1 MCFCLNNVQITRD
14 IYLSLP
20 NSNPSIK
27 TCEVLSIIKMVILWN
42 VSLLRYLMRHPV
54 FCYMLWVSWPPPA
67 LPTINQS
74 NFYSRLFS
82 SGFSN
87 VFSAPRNVRFH
98 YILKIKTYML
108 KARVMES
115 AWESSIIKI
124 ELAPQFLPL
133 ELHPCSIID
142 PHVRCLPCE
151 FSQVGFIFSISMQEH
166 MLLCIIDANMHV
178 WCK

>member
-1 MCFCLNNVQITRD
+1 MSKLLETSISLCQIPIHLLKPVKFSPSLRWSYYERVPPEISCEASCF
-14 IYLSLP
+14 
-20 NSNPSIK
+20 
-27 TCEVLSIIKMVILWN
+27 
-42 VSLLRYLMRHPV
+42 

-82 SGFSN
+82 SGFPN
-87 VFSAPRNVRFH
+87 VFSAPRNVSFH

-115 AWESSIIKI
+115 TWESSIIKI

-151 FSQVGFIFSISMQEH
+151 FSRVGFIFSISMQEH